1 MRGLA
6 GAAVALGL
14 GLAAQGAEAADMPFL
29 RGALFDGPRR
39 HVNWEGFYV
48 GGHAGYG
55 TSDMNFTNATEG
67 VVAKLLD
74 NTVVESL
81 LGVSS
86 WPVLDKRS
94 AHGHGYGGFVG
105 YNAQWDSVVLGI
117 EANYLHGNF
126 GGATTGSMARELIS
140 GGINYG
146 ATNTSSASIN
156 VRDVGSARLRA
167 GYAWKGFLP
176 YMFGGVSLGQAD
188 IIRAATIRGRDA
200 GGTWVLSAAQAQHGH
215 FIYGYAG
222 GVGIDMMLVG
232 GLFLRA
238 EWEYLKFA
246 APVDTSVSTVRAG
259 LGYKF

>member
-6 GAAVALGL
+6 GAAVALGVL
-14 GLAAQGAEAADMPFL
+14 AQGAQAADMPFL
-29 RGALFDGPRR
+29 RGSLVDRPTRY
-39 HVNWEGFYV
+39 VNWEGFYV

-67 VVAKLLD
+67 IVAKLLD
-74 NTVVESL
+74 NTVVEQQ

-94 AHGHGYGGFVG
+94 AHGQGYGGFVG
-105 YNAQWDSVVLGI
+105 YNWQWTDVVLGL

-126 GGATTGSMARELIS
+126 GGSDAGSMARSLSS
-140 GGINYG
+140 GGTTYAAINDSY
-146 ATNTSSASIN
+146 AAIK
-156 VRDVGSARLRA
+156 VRDIGSTRLRA

-176 YMFGGVSLGQAD
+176 YLFGGVSLGQAD
-188 IIRAATIRGRDA
+188 ITRAAVITGTDG
-200 GGTWVLSAAQAQHGH
+200 GGTWTLSTSQAQHGH

-222 GVGIDMMLVG
+222 GLGVDMMLVG
-232 GLFLRA
+232 GLFMRA

-246 APVDTSVSTVRAG
+246 APINTSVSTVRAG